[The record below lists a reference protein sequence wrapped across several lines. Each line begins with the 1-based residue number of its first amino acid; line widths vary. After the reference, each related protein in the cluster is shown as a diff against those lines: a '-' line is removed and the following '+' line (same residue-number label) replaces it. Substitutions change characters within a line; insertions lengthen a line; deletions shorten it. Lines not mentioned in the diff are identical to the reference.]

1 MSFASRARLLALA
14 VITIGSAFVLAG
26 AAGNVRA
33 SQTAAAVWAYRDAH
47 PGAAVPVIVQAAP
60 GRDPAA
66 LVTAAGG
73 QVRANLGLIH
83 AVSATI
89 PGGRLGALAA
99 TPGVTWVSL
108 DGAVSSTSGPGPSP
122 VTATLPSVYPQE
134 IRADKLWGA
143 GDSGQGIGVAVVD
156 TGITSSD
163 DFGDRV
169 IASVSRDG
177 SKGDAFGH
185 GSHVAGLIGGSGANS
200 NGTYT
205 GVAPKVNLID
215 VNIGGSTG
223 TATVGD
229 VINGLQ
235 WVLDHKDTYN
245 IRVVNLSL
253 LSNTAQSYTT
263 DPLDAAVELLTFR
276 GILVVAAAGNSGV
289 NTVNYAPANDPF
301 VLTVGALDDKG
312 TTDYR
317 DDNVPPWS
325 SRGTTQDGFAKPD
338 VYAPGRGLVSVLS
351 PNSYLA
357 QLLPANIVGSKYF
370 QLSGTSMAAG
380 VMSGA
385 AALLFN
391 QHPGWT
397 PGQAKA
403 ALMRTSVPLPADATA
418 DVPQL
423 DSATT
428 FNPVDASLTIPPN
441 QLLLTAAG
449 VITPQSISW
458 GSVSWGSI
466 SWGSITWSS
475 ISWGSIS
482 WGSVSWG
489 SVPND

>member
-1 MSFASRARLLALA
+1 MSLARRARLLAITALA
-14 VITIGSAFVLAG
+14 SCSALVLAG
-26 AAGNVRA
+26 AAATVQVSR
-33 SQTAAAVWAYRDAH
+33 TDAAVWAYHAAH
-47 PGAAVPVIVQAAP
+47 PGATVPVIAQAAR

-66 LVTAAGG
+66 LVAAAGG
-73 QVRANLGLIH
+73 TVRADLGLIH

-89 PGGRLGALAA
+89 PGSRLGALAA
-99 TPGVTWVSL
+99 APGVTWVSL
-108 DGAVSSTSGPGPSP
+108 DGSVSSTSGPGSA
-122 VTATLPSVYPQE
+122 TSSTLPSVYPQE
-134 IRADKLWGA
+134 IAADKLWGA
-143 GDSGQGIGVAVVD
+143 GDRGQGIGVAVVD
-156 TGITSSD
+156 TGITKSD

-177 SKGDAFGH
+177 STGDAFGH
-185 GSHVAGLIGGSGANS
+185 GSHVAGLIGGSGSNS
-200 NGTYT
+200 DGAYT

-223 TATVGD
+223 SATVGD

-253 LSNTAQSYTT
+253 RSNTAQSYLT

-289 NTVNYAPANDPF
+289 NTVDYAPGNDPF
-301 VLTVGALDDKG
+301 VLTVGALDDQG
-312 TTDYR
+312 TTDYK
-317 DDNVPPWS
+317 DDSVPSWS

-338 VYAPGRGLVSVLS
+338 VSAPGRNLVSVLS
-351 PNSYLA
+351 QNSYLA

-370 QLSGTSMAAG
+370 RLSGTSMSAG

-391 QHPGWT
+391 LHPEWT

-403 ALMRTSVPLPADATA
+403 ALVRTSVPLPADATTN
-418 DVPQL
+418 VPQL
-423 DSATT
+423 DRATT
-428 FNPVDASLTIPPN
+428 ANPVDASLTIPPN

-449 VITPQSISW
+449 VSPQSISW

-466 SWGSITWSS
+466 SWGSISWSS